1 MFGNWVPFAGGV
13 VSVSSLLSSFVRS
26 FFTNAVSSA
35 TGESVSHKVFRNAAV
50 AVFCLVFC

>member
-1 MFGNWVPFAGGV
+1 MPFAGGV

-35 TGESVSHKVFRNAAV
+35 TGESVTHEVLRNAAV